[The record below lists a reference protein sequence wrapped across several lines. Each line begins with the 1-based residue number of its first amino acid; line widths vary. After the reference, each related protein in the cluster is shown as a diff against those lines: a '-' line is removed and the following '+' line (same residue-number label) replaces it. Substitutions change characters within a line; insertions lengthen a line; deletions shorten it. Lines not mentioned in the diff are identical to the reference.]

1 MSRSG
6 LPTLLFRLS
15 RIYTRRIRRKFRY
28 DFRRDHLKS
37 ALLLAALAHLILAL
51 ALPDL
56 PTLRLSGFERP
67 PSLTVFLKQLEQEE
81 RFEQRLNQQLPLPA
95 KIDTLADPSLGSTSI
110 ERGEDSLVSEAI
122 EPSRKA
128 EDNAKSQSSNGADGE
143 GDTSP
148 TIRFDYAT
156 VRLFAQQEAARYAD
170 LFPKKIDRFARTFNR
185 SRNIRRRTRSDS
197 FRDSLGDLYARSN
210 SSDGD
215 ICFKQERQY
224 AVDEFTTNTVYFFR
238 CDKQPQGLDLSKAED
253 RQSG

>member
-1 MSRSG
+1 MSHSG
-6 LPTLLFRLS
+6 PPILLFRLS
-15 RIYTRRIRRKFRY
+15 RIYSRRIRRTLRY

-37 ALLLAALAHLILAL
+37 ALLLAAIAHMILAL

-56 PTLRLSGFERP
+56 PTLSLSGFQRP
-67 PSLTVFLKQLEQEE
+67 PSLTVFLKQVEQEE
-81 RFEQRLNQQLPLPA
+81 RFEQTLNQQLPLPA
-95 KIDTLADPSLGSTSI
+95 KIDTLADPSLGSTSV
-110 ERGEDSLVSEAI
+110 ESGEDSLVSEAV
-122 EPSRKA
+122 EPSQKA
-128 EDNAKSQSSNGADGE
+128 EDDAKNQSSNGAEGE
-143 GDTSP
+143 GDASP

-170 LFPKKIDRFARTFNR
+170 LFPKKVERFARTFNR
-185 SRNIRRRTRSDS
+185 SRNIRRRTQSDS
-197 FRDSLGDLYARSN
+197 FRDRLGDLYARSN

-238 CDKQPQGLDLSKAED
+238 CDKQPQGLDLSKTND